1 MGGEE
6 RRERLVA
13 LLGSADVPVSG
24 ADLARELGVSRQV
37 IVQDI
42 ALIRRDGVD
51 VASTHRGYVLA
62 RPSVPRRMF
71 KVRHG
76 EERVQEELDLIVDLG
91 ATVEDVVVNHRS
103 YGVISVA
110 LGVSSRRDVTLPG
123 RHRHE
128 QVDAAVAHH
137 LRLPLPPRDGAL
149 RGDPRRGTAGPGRA
163 RLPGRASAVRG
174 GGGLGVALRPL
185 LAKSQVNAAD

>member
-110 LGVSSRRDVTLPG
+110 LGVSSRRDVTRYLADIATSKSTPLSRITSG
-123 RHRHE
+123 YHFHHVTAPSEEILDEE
-128 QVDAAVAHH
+128 QQALDEHGFLVE
-137 LRLPLPPRDGAL
+137 RLPYEVGE
-149 RGDPRRGTAGPGRA
+149 
-163 RLPGRASAVRG
+163 
-174 GGGLGVALRPL
+174 GLE
-185 LAKSQVNAAD
+185 

>member
-6 RRERLVA
+6 RREKIVA
-13 LLGSADVPVSG
+13 LLGAADQPLAG

-62 RPSVPRRMF
+62 RRDVPRRMF

-76 EERVQEELDLIVDLG
+76 EDRVQEELDLIVDLG

-110 LGVSSRRDVTLPG
+110 LGVSSRRDVARYLADIATSKSTPLSRITSGYHFHHVTAPSEEILNEV
-123 RHRHE
+123 E
-128 QVDAAVAHH
+128 QALDEHGFLVE
-137 LRLPLPPRDGAL
+137 RLPYEVGE
-149 RGDPRRGTAGPGRA
+149 
-163 RLPGRASAVRG
+163 
-174 GGGLGVALRPL
+174 GLE
-185 LAKSQVNAAD
+185 